1 MDFDRLQ
8 EFIAGRWRDSVM
20 GPLSDYIAIPARSPA
35 FNVDWQANGQLDRA
49 AEHLARWARG
59 ALVAT
64 PGALVEVLR
73 LEGKTPTILIDVP
86 GIAEAPPVILYGH
99 LDKQPEMTGWSEGR
113 NPWVPVVEA
122 DRLYGRGAAD
132 DGYAIFS
139 AVLGILALRD
149 QGLAY
154 PRCLILIEGSEES
167 GSGDLPDYVALMA
180 QRLDPAPGLI
190 VALDSVA
197 GDYDR
202 LWTTTSVRGQVQG
215 VLHVRTLTAA
225 VHSGDASGVA
235 PAPLRVATRL
245 LSRLEDPDT
254 GEIVADFQVIIPE
267 ARRAQAEAASRFV
280 DLGTTLSFEAGVRPV
295 SDDRAELLLN
305 RAWRAQ
311 LAVIGLD
318 GLPSIE
324 EAAAVIQPEISLKI
338 GLRLPPTLDANGAA
352 DRLKALLEADPPY
365 GSAVRFDTTMI
376 AAGWEAPPLA
386 PWLEDVLNEGSAAA
400 FGATSLLFGGGG
412 GIPFLAALAER
423 FPNAQFLVT
432 GVLGPESNA
441 HGPNEFLHLPTTKR
455 LTAVLAAVLNRTSAL
470 PPGGHS

>member
-8 EFIAGRWRDSVM
+8 KFVAGRWRDSVM
-20 GPLSDYIAIPARSPA
+20 GPLSDYIAIPAKSPA
-35 FNVDWQANGQLDRA
+35 FDVDWQTTGQLDRA
-49 AEHLARWARG
+49 AEHLAEWARE
-59 ALVAT
+59 ALTST
-64 PGALVEVLR
+64 PGAVVEILR
-73 LEGKTPTILIDVP
+73 LKGKTPTILIDVP
-86 GIAEAPPVILYGH
+86 GVAEAPPAILYGH
-99 LDKQPEMTGWSEGR
+99 LDKQPEMTGWNEGR
-113 NPWVPVVEA
+113 GPWTPVVEA

-139 AVLGILALRD
+139 AILSILALQD
-149 QGLAY
+149 QALAY

-167 GSGDLPDYVALMA
+167 GSGDLPDYVELMA
-180 QRLDPAPGLI
+180 QRLDRNHSLI
-190 VALDSVA
+190 VALDSIA

-215 VLHVRTLTAA
+215 VLRVRTLTVA

-254 GEIVADFQVIIPE
+254 GEIVADFQVAIPK
-267 ARRAQAEAASRFV
+267 ARRAQAEAASRFA
-280 DLGTTLSFEAGVRPV
+280 DLGTALPFEAGVRPV

-318 GLPSIE
+318 GLPSVE
-324 EAAAVIQPEISLKI
+324 GAAAVIQPAIALKI

-352 DRLKALLEADPPY
+352 DRLKTLLEADPPY
-365 GSAVRFDTTMI
+365 GSVVRFDTTMS

-386 PWLEDVLNEGSAAA
+386 AWLEDALNEGSMAT
-400 FGATSLLFGGGG
+400 FGAANLLFGGGG

-423 FPNAQFLVT
+423 FPEAQFLVT

-441 HGPNEFLHLPTTKR
+441 HGPNEFLHLPTAKR
-455 LTAVLAAVLNRTSAL
+455 LTAVLAVVLNRACAL
-470 PPGGHS
+470 QPGDRP

>member
-20 GPLSDYIAIPARSPA
+20 GPLSAYIAIPAKSPA
-35 FNVDWQANGQLDRA
+35 FDVNWQTTRQLDRA
-49 AEHLARWARG
+49 AEHLAGWARG
-59 ALVAT
+59 ALAAT
-64 PGALVEVLR
+64 PGAVVEVLR
-73 LEGKTPTILIDVP
+73 LEGKTPMILIDIP
-86 GIAEAPPVILYGH
+86 GAAEAPPIILYGH

-113 NPWVPVVEA
+113 DPWTPVVEA

-139 AVLGILALRD
+139 AVLSVLALQD
-149 QGLAY
+149 QDLVY
-154 PRCLILIEGSEES
+154 PRCLILIEGCEES

-180 QRLDPAPGLI
+180 RRLDRNPGLI
-190 VALDSVA
+190 VALDSIA

-215 VLHVRTLTAA
+215 VLRVRTLTAA

-245 LSRLEDPDT
+245 LSRLEDPAT
-254 GEIVADFQVIIPE
+254 GEVVADFQVPIPK
-267 ARRAQAEAASRFV
+267 ARRAQAEAASRFA
-280 DLGTTLSFEAGVRPV
+280 DLGTALPFDAGVRPV

-318 GLPSIE
+318 GLPGVE

-365 GSAVRFDTTMI
+365 GSVVRFDTTMI

-386 PWLEDVLNEGSAAA
+386 PWLEDALNEGSVAM
-400 FGATSLLFGGGG
+400 FGAASLLFGGGG

-423 FPNAQFLVT
+423 FPEAQFLVT

-441 HGPNEFLHLPTTKR
+441 HGPDEFLHLPTAKR
-455 LTAVLAAVLNRTSAL
+455 VTAVLAVILNRACAL
-470 PPGGHS
+470 QPGDRS

>member
-8 EFIAGRWRDSVM
+8 DFIAGRWCDSVM
-20 GPLSDYIAIPARSPA
+20 RPLSDYIAIPAKSPA
-35 FNVDWQANGQLDRA
+35 FDLDWQATGQLDRA

-59 ALVAT
+59 ALAAT
-64 PGALVEVLR
+64 PGAVVEVLR
-73 LEGKTPTILIDVP
+73 LEGKTP
-86 GIAEAPPVILYGH
+86 
-99 LDKQPEMTGWSEGR
+99 M
-113 NPWVPVVEA
+113 
-122 DRLYGRGAAD
+122 
-132 DGYAIFS
+132 
-139 AVLGILALRD
+139 
-149 QGLAY
+149 
-154 PRCLILIEGSEES
+154 ILIEGCEES

-180 QRLDPAPGLI
+180 RRLDRAPGLI
-190 VALDSVA
+190 VALDSIA

-254 GEIVADFQVIIPE
+254 GEIVADFQVVIPE
-267 ARRAQAEAASRFV
+267 ARRAQAEAASRFA
-280 DLGTTLSFEAGVRPV
+280 DLGTTLPFEAGVRPV
-295 SDDRAELLLN
+295 SGDRAELLLN

-365 GSAVRFDTTMI
+365 GSVVRFDTTMI
-376 AAGWEAPPLA
+376 AAGWDAPPLA
-386 PWLEDVLNEGSAAA
+386 PWLEDALNEGSVAT
-400 FGATSLLFGGGG
+400 FGATNLLFGGG

-423 FPNAQFLVT
+423 FPEAQFLVT

-441 HGPNEFLHLPTTKR
+441 HGPNEFLHLPTAKR
-455 LTAVLAAVLNRTSAL
+455 LAAVLAAVLNRASAL
-470 PPGGHS
+470 QPGDHS